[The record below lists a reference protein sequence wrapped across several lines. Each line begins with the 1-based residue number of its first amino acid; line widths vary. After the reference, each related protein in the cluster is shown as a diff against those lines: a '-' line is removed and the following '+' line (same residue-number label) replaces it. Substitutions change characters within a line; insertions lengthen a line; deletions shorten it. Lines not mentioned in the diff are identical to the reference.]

1 MPTRDLPA
9 RPNLEQYKK
18 QAKDLLKGWKSADP
32 KTKQKLADAQHA
44 IAREHGFDTWK
55 MFTERI
61 AHLTGAAEKAAIW
74 KSAEDAVVAGDAKTL
89 ERLLREHEKMLRHE
103 RPQSSWLG
111 GLTPDYSKGDARAII
126 AREHYFESW
135 DQFAAFQKHL
145 HEASSPVARFE
156 RTVDAI
162 VAGDAG
168 TLADLLRQHP
178 DLIRA
183 RSVRKHHSTLLHY
196 VGANGIE
203 SWRQRT
209 PKNAVAIAR
218 MLLDAGAE
226 IDAEADM
233 YGPGCTTLGLT
244 ATSIHPKNAGVLRP
258 LIDLLLERGARI
270 EAPGAGNTYALVNGC
285 LANGR
290 AEAAEHLAAKGA
302 PLNLEGAAGVGR
314 LDLVRSFFNAN
325 GTLTPMATVAQMHDG
340 FNWACEYGRT
350 DVVEYL
356 LDHGVDVNALT
367 GRHKQIGLHWAAYGA
382 HLDIVKAL
390 LKRAPKLDARD
401 AAFGATPLGWAMHGW
416 WERRDQAPAAGETYY
431 EIVALLV
438 AAGAPVEKEWLSQ
451 ENASA
456 DPRMAAALRG
466 KPSA

>member
-1 MPTRDLPA
+1 MPARDLPA

-18 QAKDLLKGWKSADP
+18 QAKDLLKSWKSADP
-32 KTKQKLADAQHA
+32 RMERKLADAQHT
-44 IAREHGFDTWK
+44 IARDHGFDTWK
-55 MFTERI
+55 AFTGEIARRI
-61 AHLTGAAEKAAIW
+61 GAAEKAAIW
-74 KSAEDAVVAGDAKTL
+74 KSAEDAVVAGDAATL
-89 ERLLREHEKMLRHE
+89 DRLLRAHEKMLRKE

-126 AREHYFESW
+126 AREQYFDSW
-135 DQFAAFQKHL
+135 DQFADFRTQL
-145 HEASSPVARFE
+145 YEASSPVARFE
-156 RTVDAI
+156 RTADAI

-183 RSVRKHHSTLLHY
+183 RSARRHHSTLLHY

-209 PKNAVAIAR
+209 PENAVEIAR
-218 MLLDAGAE
+218 ILLDAGA
-226 IDAEADM
+226 DVEAGADN
-233 YGPGCTTLGLT
+233 YGTGCTTLGLT

-270 EAPGAGNTYALVNGC
+270 EAPGAGNEHALVNGC

-290 AEAAEHLAAKGA
+290 AEAAEYLATKGA
-302 PLNLEGAAGVGR
+302 PLDLEGAAGVGR
-314 LDLVRSFFNAN
+314 LDLVKSFFNAD
-325 GTLTPMATVAQMHDG
+325 GTLGATATVKKMYDG

-350 DVVEYL
+350 EIVEYL
-356 LDHGVDVNALT
+356 LDHGVDVNAST
-367 GRHKQIGLHWAAYGA
+367 GRHTQIGLHWAAYGG

-416 WERRDQAPAAGETYY
+416 WERREQPAQQREPYY

-438 AAGAPVEKEWLSQ
+438 AAGAPVEREWLT
-451 ENASA
+451 EEHRRE
-456 DPRMAAALRG
+456 DPRLFAALRG
-466 KPSA
+466 SA